1 MAVAFVA
8 LLATLGGIAVALP
21 GKNKVKKDDIDRGA
35 VGKAELAKNA
45 VTNSRPAG
53 RTGT

>member
-8 LLATLGGIAVALP
+8 LLATLGGIVALP
-21 GKNKVKKDDIDRGA
+21 GKNKVKKDDIARGA
-35 VGKAELAKNA
+35 VGKADLAKNA